1 MSNPLK
7 KYYRIPGIQITLPS
21 KGIYNKNIES
31 SLNGEIEIF
40 PFTTEDELYLAN
52 PDSLLN
58 GSALEHLVKSCAPGI
73 KDDPKDLPMEDIN
86 AIILA
91 AKYSTYGDDLD
102 LGIVCPNCAKDYNI
116 SVSIRSLLRGINY
129 YPEETSLETG
139 DGLKINLMPLTLE
152 KSTKLQLAELQNIS
166 MVQALLNKDIPEDEK
181 SKLLTPSIASM
192 VHNAVDIII
201 FGIWSIEVDDDG
213 KKIIVDDKKQ
223 IREFIEN
230 APSSLTNEIKKK
242 QEEFLSYGID
252 KKINNKCPSCKH
264 EWTSNLDVDPTSFFG
279 QNS

>member
-21 KGIYNKNIES
+21 KGIYNKDIET

-73 KDDPKDLPMEDIN
+73 KDDPKSLPMEDIN

-91 AKYSTYGDDLD
+91 AKYSTYGDNLD
-102 LGIVCPNCAKDYNI
+102 LGIICPNCAKEYTV
-116 SVSIRSLLRGINY
+116 SVSIRNLLRGIKY
-129 YPEETSLETG
+129 FPEETSLETG

-152 KSTKLQLAELQNIS
+152 KSTKLQLAELQNMS
-166 MVQALLNKDIPEDEK
+166 MVQALLNKDIPEEEK

-192 VHNAVDIII
+192 VHNALDVII
-201 FGIWSIEVDDDG
+201 FGILNIEVEDNDNKVLVEDN
-213 KKIIVDDKKQ
+213 KQ

-242 QEEFLSYGID
+242 QEEFLHYGVNKDIH
-252 KKINNKCPSCKH
+252 NKCPGCKH
-264 EWTSNLDVDPTSFFG
+264 EWTSKLDVDPTSFFG